1 MTPSLTVSGNGDSAT
16 WTFGANACRGEDP
29 NGTWTMTLM
38 EKDFIFGEVIGETAI
53 A

>member
-16 WTFGANACRGEDP
+16 WTFGAE
-29 NGTWTMTLM
+29 
-38 EKDFIFGEVIGETAI
+38 DFIFGEVIGETAI